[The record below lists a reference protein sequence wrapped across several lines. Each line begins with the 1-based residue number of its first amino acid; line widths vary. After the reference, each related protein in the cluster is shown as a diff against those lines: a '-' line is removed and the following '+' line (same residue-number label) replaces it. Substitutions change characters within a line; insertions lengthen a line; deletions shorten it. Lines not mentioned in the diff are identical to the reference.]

1 MALISHPF
9 FDLGGIEV
17 KILSLRADSPR
28 SKEIQKDGEVVNS
41 ILESLTF
48 IEEDKVYEEGCTPV
62 DVAVSIRSAY
72 TNKVLLCPYG
82 EAKRMYHNITRLP
95 EVSHKGYDL
104 VTYYASIATMQVCD
118 FSKILP
124 TELSEKVMLH
134 SKFDFLG
141 VYNPNPDLINPIL
154 YCQVILKD
162 DTVDTFESV
171 LKEGYEMKDIES
183 FLDSCK
189 AKTSLEK
196 SLVVVGKKDDK

>member
-1 MALISHPF
+1 M
-9 FDLGGIEV
+9 
-17 KILSLRADSPR
+17 KILSLKEDSPR
-28 SKEIQKDGEVVNS
+28 SKEIQKDKEVVNS
-41 ILESLTF
+41 ILENLTF
-48 IEEDKVYEEGCTPV
+48 VEEEKIYEEGYTPV
-62 DVAVSIRSAY
+62 DVAVSVRSVY

-82 EAKRMYHNITRLP
+82 EAKRVYHNITRLP

-104 VTYYASIATMQVCD
+104 VTYYGSIAVMQVCD
-118 FSKILP
+118 FNKILP

-134 SKFDFLG
+134 SKFDLLG

-154 YCQVILKD
+154 YCHVILKD

-171 LKEGYEMKDIES
+171 LKDGYEMTEIAP

-196 SLVVVGKKDDK
+196 SLIVVGDKNGK